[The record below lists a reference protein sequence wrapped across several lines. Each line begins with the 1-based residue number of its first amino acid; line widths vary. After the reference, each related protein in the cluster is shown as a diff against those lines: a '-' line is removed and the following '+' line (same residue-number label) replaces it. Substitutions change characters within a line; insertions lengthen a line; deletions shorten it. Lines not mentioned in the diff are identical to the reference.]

1 MSLPSSVADVIQ
13 RHVTLTLECLDRLY
27 LNVIQ
32 PRLQVERGIAF
43 FFRQHRGEQFATAK
57 SMAVY
62 LDLEL
67 RSGAKAL

>member
-1 MSLPSSVADVIQ
+1 MSLATSVADVIQ
-13 RHVTLTLECLDRLY
+13 RHVTLTVECLDRLY

-32 PRLQVERGIAF
+32 PRLQVERGIAY
-43 FFRQHRGEQFATAK
+43 FFRQHRGEQFATPK

-67 RSGAKAL
+67 RRGGQAR